1 MPYPPFPAAPLIW
14 TMRLVKGSTLT
25 HLELDDNQ
33 KALNQKINDTQGANF
48 GAGQPMYINKTTN
61 PNDGFLNFRSLVEGP
76 GVTINTVGNDI
87 IISSS
92 GGTAGT
98 GDTHVN
104 NVTYSADTI
113 CIYLNDGTEFCI
125 NMSGDTPYEYGT
137 GVYSI
142 QPKRDGSFASA
153 DYSNVGGGLNNIV
166 SSGGTYSNIA
176 GGDTN
181 IIHGNYGFIGGGKNN
196 LIQSGTTY
204 TSILN
209 GSGNT
214 ITANTQSTTILGGDN
229 LIGTR
234 SHTTF
239 MNGLDT
245 DTDSGSGQAP
255 FRYHGTWANEGLGRI
270 LMDMTGAGDSQW
282 VSSAIFPLMC
292 DDPCPSSGSGV
303 HQIVEGYHSGCTL
316 YMTDCSGTTVTADT
330 CCVTTGPYAWRG
342 GLDSITTT
350 LPLIGQ
356 AGENIIDIRAEYST
370 IQGGLSNRIL
380 SGVTFS
386 SILNGSGNTISSTIA
401 WPTSSG
407 FTGNT
412 NVTAAAVLGSIGR
425 TATLSETTYVT
436 GLDALTDGYDGFK
449 KPFTY
454 HGDWA
459 NEGNGKVLRE
469 IVGNGD
475 ARWIHSPFPVV
486 NTGDTCT
493 NVIMSA
499 FTTGNTLTLID
510 TNGNIYTAFTCSIF
524 AGPYEYG
531 TGLDSIQPILD
542 SPFATSNFSS
552 IGGGVNNKVIGVKSR
567 YSRIGGGQNNIINSI
582 GTSSADTAS
591 LHSYIGGGDNNTIY
605 ESAKSAIV
613 GGESNSITGGTHN
626 IVGGGNNNIINES
639 IKSAIVGGENNLIT
653 GGTHNIIGGGEH
665 NIIKPKFTILSGV
678 TVDSTT
684 HSIIGAGKD
693 NLIIGSDNSSIISG
707 SLNLITGG
715 THNHIGSGTKNTVAN
730 STNTTIL
737 NGINNAISGST
748 TSQVGGG
755 SNNTII
761 NGLASSI
768 VNGIS
773 NTNRD
778 SNLSTIGGGGSNI
791 LDTVTASTIV
801 VGQDNTI
808 GKSHTSSIV
817 SGLQNIITASTQSII
832 GAGSNNEILDTSSSS
847 SLISGVG
854 NKVIRSNSA
863 ILGSGSANT
872 ITHSTNVVLGG
883 GENNLISGE
892 TSSSIVG
899 GKDNI
904 ILRGTTKDYNII
916 GGGDGNL
923 ITNTTKSAIVAG
935 ENNTITASTSTILG
949 SGTKNKIINSDRAAL
964 MAGSGNTINISLDSS
979 LISGVNNTIDDSDSA
994 LLGAGLNNSIIGVS
1008 NMSSLVSGELNIVT
1022 ASTHSILGAG
1032 LNNRMNSAP
1041 HSTLSSGI
1049 DNLILS
1055 GDSNILGSGIK
1066 NKIINS
1072 DRAALMAGSG
1082 NTITNSNNA
1091 FIGSGEINLI
1101 DKSNDAS
1108 IVGGFRNIVTASTYS
1123 IVGGGLD
1130 NKVIHSVAGV
1140 IDGGVYNSVI
1150 NSNRTIIGAGLLNI
1164 TTNSDDSLIGSGIRN
1179 EIVDS
1184 PQTSIVGGTDNFV
1197 SGGTNNLIGGGRD
1210 NKALGLNSHYTSI
1223 VGGRLNFVSGGTN
1236 NLIGGGGNNKIT
1248 EHSTYT
1254 SISSGKDNIIKD
1266 NDYSSIVGGEGNLI
1280 TTGGTH
1286 NIVGGGSINH
1296 ITNSYNSSVVSGSQN
1311 KITDVSSGIIGGGTR
1326 NRINDSDLTIIG
1338 AGSQNIIKE
1347 SSHLSVIG
1355 GGKDNEIYQVSSH
1368 SIIGGGEDNEILS
1381 GSSYSVIVGGN
1392 DNKTRWSHH
1401 SFIGG
1406 GTINENR
1413 EADYSVVVGGYWNRN
1428 YYTKN
1433 SFIGGGSGHTINTNA
1448 NYGTI
1453 GGGAFNRI
1461 SRDTPYATIAGG
1473 YHGFIDCL
1481 SPYSIIGGGE
1491 KNTINSGSTHVGI
1504 FNGSGNTIVE
1514 DLVATATIGTVN
1526 RVGYVTETTFTRGID
1541 ANTDGYEGTDRPF
1554 RYHGTWANQGFGR
1567 ILTDMTGLGDAVWM
1581 NAGIYQ
1587 ICDDYGNPP
1596 CPIVS
1601 AWTSDSGCTINFVD
1615 CTGTT
1620 TTADTCCTIT
1630 GPYAWR
1636 GGIDSITTTL
1646 PLAGQPKENK
1656 IQGSSKY
1663 STIQGGLSNLI
1674 GPSVEFSSILNG
1686 SGNTIFSGANYSA
1699 IVGSKGRTAV
1709 TPETTYV
1716 TGLDALTD
1724 GHDGLAK
1731 PFRYHGAFASNGT
1744 TGWVLEA
1751 ANALG
1756 DAVWAPGPGLP
1767 DTPSGCT
1774 ITGATTLGCI
1784 TTFHTDCSGFTVTA
1798 DTCDG
1803 SYSPYRP
1810 AGGTNSITT
1819 TLETFGSPNENFVD
1833 VLSDYSTI
1841 SAGWRN
1847 KIISGSSWSN
1857 ILGGDNNIIS
1867 GASYTAI
1874 INGSGNTINHSH
1886 SVIMGGDGINTDRIS
1901 TVFMN
1906 GLDVNTNSTTSIS
1919 GLTQQSF
1926 KYHGTLANQGIGRV
1940 LTDIDGLGNAVWQD
1954 LGFPN
1959 FGSGCTLTGITQS
1972 AGVITYHLAGS
1983 GCTSFTASTG
1993 SLNESPYR
2001 WNINGANNAI
2011 EPILPGN
2018 NFADAVSSN
2027 IQGGDNNLIQSGSI
2041 NASILGGQSNK
2052 LINDSAWSSIGG
2064 GISNTIDE
2072 SRVSSILGGHQ
2083 NDILIPGL
2091 VNGYG
2096 LITAGYQ
2103 NRVGGNGSYGAIING
2118 SNNIVT
2124 GFCGT
2129 VINGYD
2135 NVVNHTFSAIIGA
2148 STKTTDRTFT
2158 TFTEGLDVDS
2168 NRANGSADGQAFRYH
2183 GTWAGPGIN
2192 RVLTDVDGL
2201 GNAVWGR
2208 GFVTNNPDCPIVSAF
2223 TTNSG
2228 CTLNLVD
2235 CSGNTITADTCNT
2248 FGSISPYEIGLGLDA
2263 IQPIL
2268 PVGVLKNHARGTW
2281 TNIGGGVGNSITI
2294 PVQTSN
2300 IAGGAYNEIV
2310 DKTVA
2315 ALIGGGQSNYIHDS
2329 SYSSIVGGVQ
2339 NIVQQKSTYSA
2350 ILGGFENVLSGSSE
2364 SLIGGGR
2371 RNDIVKS
2378 NTSLIGGGQSNLIA
2392 PASTEENGYNI
2403 IVGGYDNTVTSTQGY
2418 STIVGG
2424 HHNAISGYHT
2434 SFIGGGKY
2442 NQVFQSAS
2450 SAIVGGVSNFVKS
2463 MQSYNFVGG
2472 GSYNVIGDVN
2482 IAPQMKHNVIVGGE
2496 SNLITDIPYQAQQSE
2511 DNFIGGGSNNDITGS
2526 SLSIIV
2532 GGFQNKVYGSTTGG
2546 QGGVGTHSIIGGG
2559 QYNIIRNSEASM
2571 IGSGYGN
2578 KITLEEHAFIG
2589 GGSNNTV
2596 EGPSTWKAFIG
2607 AGAGNKIETN
2617 QKYSSIVGGMNN
2629 RITQLIFSGGSN
2641 GWNSILGGDSN
2652 TISGTSHSSIV
2663 NGKNN
2668 LIVDGL
2674 GNMDSIAII
2683 GGSNIIADR
2692 DNTTFMEGLDVDTN
2706 LNTFSRP
2713 FRYHG
2718 TFASEGTP
2726 GHVLTSFNGLG
2737 DAYWAALPTGPVTPY
2752 SGCPIVSAYTTN
2764 TGCTLNLVDC
2774 SGRTFSVDT
2783 CNTFGALS
2791 PYEYR
2796 ANQSISTVLP
2806 NTTVPAVNFIA
2817 NNQTYS
2823 NIQGGTY
2830 NSVNTYG
2837 NGHNAI
2843 GGGWS
2848 NAIGGD
2854 NTVTAKTGNIS
2865 YSTIAGGYD
2874 NRILGNDTWGDFIG
2888 AGNTNHI
2895 MNGLQSSIVGGHS
2908 NRIAKALRS
2917 AILGGNDNT
2926 ITGGSRTAIINGQ
2939 NNLVTHQ
2946 SSVIIGGD
2954 SLVSNDTY
2962 TTFMNGLNIDSGS
2975 MGGNKYFRYH
2985 SGLSASGNIGDVLT
2999 TVDTLGN
3006 AIWMTPCCLS
3016 GGTGPSSGSTF
3027 DKYCS
3032 TDDYIVNVPIAHT
3045 HGVGGAKGA
3054 CGVIINIWDEEGYR
3068 VDGEIRE
3075 INAFQV
3081 EVTLSETQNNV
3092 KVVII

>member
-1 MPYPPFPAAPLIW
+1 
-14 TMRLVKGSTLT
+14 MRLVKGSTLT

-234 SHTTF
+234 SHTSF
-239 MNGLDT
+239 MNGLDA

-678 TVDSTT
+678 TADSTT

-2424 HHNAISGYHT
+2424 HHNTISGYHT

>member
-234 SHTTF
+234 SHTSF
-239 MNGLDT
+239 MNGLDA

-591 LHSYIGGGDNNTIY
+591 LHSYIGGGDNNTID

-923 ITNTTKSAIVAG
+923 ITNTTKSVIVAG
-935 ENNTITASTSTILG
+935 ENNT
-949 SGTKNKIINSDRAAL
+949 
-964 MAGSGNTINISLDSS
+964 
-979 LISGVNNTIDDSDSA
+979 
-994 LLGAGLNNSIIGVS
+994 
-1008 NMSSLVSGELNIVT
+1008 VT
-1022 ASTHSILGAG
+1022 ASTHSIVGAG
-1032 LNNRMNSAP
+1032 LNNIMNSDS

-1066 NKIINS
+1066 NKITSS
-1072 DRAALMAGSG
+1072 DRTALMAGSG
-1082 NTITNSNNA
+1082 NTINLSDNS
-1091 FIGSGEINLI
+1091 FVGSGELNLI
-1101 DKSNDAS
+1101 DKSK
-1108 IVGGFRNIVTASTYS
+1108 YS
-1123 IVGGGLD
+1123 L
-1130 NKVIHSVAGV
+1130 
-1140 IDGGVYNSVI
+1140 
-1150 NSNRTIIGAGLLNI
+1150 
-1164 TTNSDDSLIGSGIRN
+1164 
-1179 EIVDS
+1179 
-1184 PQTSIVGGTDNFV
+1184 
-1197 SGGTNNLIGGGRD
+1197 
-1210 NKALGLNSHYTSI
+1210 
-1223 VGGRLNFVSGGTN
+1223 
-1236 NLIGGGGNNKIT
+1236 
-1248 EHSTYT
+1248 
-1254 SISSGKDNIIKD
+1254 
-1266 NDYSSIVGGEGNLI
+1266 IVGGEDNLI
-1280 TTGGTH
+1280 TGGTH

-2083 NDILIPGL
+2083 NDILIPGI

-2124 GFCGT
+2124 GYCGT
-2129 VINGYD
+2129 VINGID

-2208 GFVTNNPDCPIVSAF
+2208 GFVTNDPDCPIVSAF